1 MEKEL
6 EVIKEEEKNFVLKLK
21 ELKNF
26 DNDELKKE
34 NNEIKIKEMCNMEN
48 DANGPQE
55 EKKYLL
61 EEWNKIKDEESK
73 IRKQIL
79 VFAKQIDILF
89 KKNPLNKLAK
99 YDRFITLY
107 INKIQILTSLL
118 NKYSSIIY
126 ANNRKHQKYH

>member
-1 MEKEL
+1 
-6 EVIKEEEKNFVLKLK
+6 
-21 ELKNF
+21 
-26 DNDELKKE
+26 
-34 NNEIKIKEMCNMEN
+34 MCNMEN

-61 EEWNKIKDEESK
+61 EEWNKIKDEDSK

-79 VFAKQIDILF
+79 AFDKQIDILF